1 MGTWEIL
8 LTSNYPA
15 LLDGGLAGLWWQMIW
30 CYTGQT
36 FIVLSL
42 SEMSSMAPTAGG
54 QYHWVSPPQTFT
66 FCNVIDDFKVSEFAP
81 PSMQKILS
89 YFSGWLSTLAWQAF
103 VAVDSYICAA
113 LVQALIVLNDP
124 THVPQ
129 RWQTTLLMIAFVSGM
144 AAFNLFF
151 ARHLATIEGFFAVLH
166 FVAWIAIVVVLWVMT
181 PVKQDANIVF
191 TDFTGTSPRH
201 NTQRKN

>member
-8 LTSNYPA
+8 LFTNFPA

-30 CYTGQT
+30 CYIGQT

-54 QYHWVSPPQTFT
+54 QYHWVSINNKPYTAK
-66 FCNVIDDFKVSEFAP
+66 CIDSSKVSEFAP
-81 PSMQKILS
+81 PSLQKILS
-89 YFSGWLSTLAWQAF
+89 YYSGWLSMLAWQAF
-103 VAVDSYICAA
+103 VPANSYICAA

-129 RWQTTLLMIAFVSGM
+129 PWQTTLLMIAFVSGM
-144 AAFNLFF
+144 AAFNVFF
-151 ARHLATIEGFFAVLH
+151 ARQLAFIEGFFAVLH
-166 FVAWIAIVVVLWVMT
+166 FVAWIAIVAVLWAMT
-181 PVKQDANIVF
+181 PVKQDAKTVF
-191 TDFTGTSPRH
+191 TDFTGKLTYPIPL
-201 NTQRKN
+201 QQY